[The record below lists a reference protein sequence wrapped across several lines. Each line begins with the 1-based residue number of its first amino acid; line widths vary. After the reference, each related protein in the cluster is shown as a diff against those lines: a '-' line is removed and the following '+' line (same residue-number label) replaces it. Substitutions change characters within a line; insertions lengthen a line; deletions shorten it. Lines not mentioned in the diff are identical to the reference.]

1 MPTIAEPARTIV
13 LIGLFAV
20 PLVLISGFFL
30 GEYRPDRTGRIRRA
44 FKLATSLILVLCA
57 ALVWLSN
64 PRLVDAAP
72 TFFFGMTFGFFG
84 DLIMA
89 GLIRVPNRLIF
100 GIVAF
105 SLGHICYIAG
115 FTLVAQVLGL
125 SNPWASPAWIG
136 FVIGAAVLWAAL
148 VRSPSVPRVL
158 NVGSLIYAGLIGVM
172 AGVAAGLA
180 LQDARFWPTAI
191 GSFLFLLSDV
201 ILGNCEF
208 RDNSWFLVHD
218 VIWVIYI
225 GGQAL
230 IVLTGARV

>member
-13 LIGLFAV
+13 LIGLFAI

-30 GEYRPDRTGRIRRA
+30 GEYRPDRTGRIRRT

-57 ALVWLSN
+57 ALVWLSS

-105 SLGHICYIAG
+105 SFGHISYIIA
-115 FTLVAQVLGL
+115 FMQAADVLGL
-125 SNPWASPAWIG
+125 SSPLTSPVWIG
-136 FVIGAAVLWAAL
+136 FVIGAAVAWAAL
-148 VRSPSVPRVL
+148 VRSSSMPRAL
-158 NVGSLIYAGLIGVM
+158 NIGSLVYAGLIGVM
-172 AGVAAGLA
+172 AGIAASLA

-191 GSFLFLLSDV
+191 GGLLFLLSDLL
-201 ILGNCEF
+201 LGNREF
-208 RDNSWFLVHD
+208 RKRPWFLAHD

-225 GGQAL
+225 TGQAL
-230 IVLTGARV
+230 IVLTAAWV